1 MQDSFTLPI
10 ALTPKK
16 TLLIGAGSVAKQKHI
31 ALKDSKWEVQIIAK
45 AIKDSY
51 FENCNVE
58 IGAIQDSAL
67 QSFEL
72 IIDASGDENLGVYLW
87 EKRKE
92 FGFLLNVVDNP
103 KLCDF
108 YFGAIARYEDLSVL
122 VSTNGA
128 SPILAQSIRDK
139 VARILPNSLVPLV
152 EKLKKMRQNCK
163 IDESKK
169 VQIKAE
175 CTESLGKVFII
186 GCGPNSIESLTLK
199 ALETFEI
206 LDVALLDNLIGKEI
220 WNLLENLGVTCIS
233 VGKQKGKPSYTQE
246 AINALML
253 KYAKEGKN
261 VGRLKGGDPVIFGRV
276 FEEGSFL
283 KSHNIEVECISG
295 LSSSL
300 NGALSS
306 GITPTLRGVSAGVLI
321 VSAHLRESVF
331 HTEWLHYL
339 KGSPYTLIV
348 MMAYSFAD
356 KIVQNAKEL
365 GIPLS
370 LPAAFISK
378 VDSKEQKSVIGT
390 LGQLEQMATLCDKLR
405 F

>member
-51 FENCNVE
+51 FENLNVE
-58 IGAIQDSAL
+58 IGEIQDSLL
-67 QSFEL
+67 QGFEL
-72 IIDASGDENLGVYLW
+72 VIDASGDEKLGTFLW
-87 EKRKE
+87 EKRKK

-108 YFGAIARYEDLSVL
+108 YFGAIARYQDLSVL

-139 VARILPNSLVPLV
+139 IARILPNSLEPLV
-152 EKLKKMRQNCK
+152 AKLKKMRQNLK

-169 VQIKAE
+169 EHIKTE
-175 CTESLGKVFII
+175 CKESLGKVFII
-186 GCGPNSIESLTLK
+186 GCGPNSLQSLTLK

-339 KGSPYTLIV
+339 KDSPYTPSNI
-348 MMAYSFAD
+348 SF
-356 KIVQNAKEL
+356 IL
-365 GIPLS
+365 
-370 LPAAFISK
+370 
-378 VDSKEQKSVIGT
+378 
-390 LGQLEQMATLCDKLR
+390 
-405 F
+405 